1 MNDIKK
7 IIVTTAELADLL
19 DVVPKYISQMIN
31 DLGYPKA
38 IGHNAHN
45 LYEFLKYH
53 FSYQERKCDERVEKI
68 RKEKPLDRKIAAEA
82 NLKELE
88 LEERNGN
95 LIKKD
100 QVESLYLQT
109 QTILIS
115 SFDGMLVKIGPQLLG
130 INDIQTMQNK
140 LKELGNEHK
149 KQISDLLIKAGKL
162 AEPENRNE

>member
-53 FSYQERKCDERVEKI
+53 FSYQEKKCNERVEKI
-68 RKEKPLDRKIAAEA
+68 RKEKPQERLIIAQAEYKENEVKKQRKELINAGIVNEAWQNAMQIIVTNIDAFSIIAAPDLIGIADAKEMK
-82 NLKELE
+82 LKLDE
-88 LEERNGN
+88 
-95 LIKKD
+95 
-100 QVESLYLQT
+100 QV
-109 QTILIS
+109 
-115 SFDGMLVKIGPQLLG
+115 
-130 INDIQTMQNK
+130 NK
-140 LKELGNEHK
+140 LKNKIAQQELHIDTEA
-149 KQISDLLIKAGKL
+149 IDT
-162 AEPENRNE
+162 E